1 MAFLSNF
8 HSLPKYTMKQN
19 MLPILHTT
27 GIYYHHISFYLE
39 MLIAVQQG
47 SMVDLNLHLLLNLIN
62 LVSQEPSSIVIQT
75 KKRAFACG

>member
-1 MAFLSNF
+1 MLIMVFLSNF
-8 HSLPKYTMKQN
+8 YSLPKYTMKQN
-19 MLPILHTT
+19 MFPILHRT

-62 LVSQEPSSIVIQT
+62 LVS
-75 KKRAFACG
+75 

>member
-8 HSLPKYTMKQN
+8 HSLTKYTMKEN

-27 GIYYHHISFYLE
+27 GIYYHLISFYLE

-62 LVSQEPSSIVIQT
+62 LVSKEPILP
-75 KKRAFACG
+75 

>member
-8 HSLPKYTMKQN
+8 HSLPKYTMKEN

-27 GIYYHHISFYLE
+27 GIYYHLISFYLE

-47 SMVDLNLHLLLNLIN
+47 SMVDLNLHLLLNVIN
-62 LVSQEPSSIVIQT
+62 LVSKEPILP
-75 KKRAFACG
+75 

>member
-8 HSLPKYTMKQN
+8 HSLPKYTMKEN

-27 GIYYHHISFYLE
+27 GIYYHLISFYLE

-62 LVSQEPSSIVIQT
+62 LVSKEPILP
-75 KKRAFACG
+75 

>member
-1 MAFLSNF
+1 
-8 HSLPKYTMKQN
+8 MKEN

-27 GIYYHHISFYLE
+27 GIYYHLISFYLE

-62 LVSQEPSSIVIQT
+62 LVSKEPILP
-75 KKRAFACG
+75 